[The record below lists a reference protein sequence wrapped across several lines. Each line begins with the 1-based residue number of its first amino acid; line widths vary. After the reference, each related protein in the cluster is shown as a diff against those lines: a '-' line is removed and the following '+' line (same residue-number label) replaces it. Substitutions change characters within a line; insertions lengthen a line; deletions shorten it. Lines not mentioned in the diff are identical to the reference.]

1 MMRAMLAENS
11 FHGMFRFR
19 ANAAR
24 LSLALDTIPKV
35 RQLFFPSLNLTEHR
49 QDGFFELDNGSRLY
63 VGGLDDKDRIEKI
76 LGLEFATIFLNECS
90 QIAYQT
96 YLVASTRLAQVCY
109 YTDENPKSE
118 TFGMRRQLQQRLWC
132 DLNPTGKSHWTNQLF
147 REHKDPVSRQP
158 INNPENYGFAFVN
171 PLDNAHNLTPEFI
184 ESLQNLPEKQKKRF
198 LEGEYVDEIDG
209 ALWSPEIIERNR
221 CTHHDIPEEK
231 RSAVV
236 IAVDP
241 SGAANK
247 EDDRADEI
255 GIIAMCRGQD
265 GHAYVLEDATCR
277 ETPHNWARIAVNL
290 FRKYRADC
298 IVAESNFGGAM
309 VEAVIKSVDVDAP
322 VRLVVASR
330 GKHIRAEPISAL
342 YANNKIHHVG
352 RFPRLEDQLCA
363 FSPSGYMDKP
373 TKGDITGQYISNLN
387 SPYITTTSWNQ
398 NNPFYANGAKD
409 TNFGWFGP
417 LEPLYPIAPPEVAGR
432 QFDYQAGYNLNTVT
446 RPYSAVPFWQLR
458 ALADGYDILRII
470 IETRKNEI
478 GRKLWAIKPREE
490 DGNKEDP
497 DIKQIEQFFRRP
509 DGIHDF
515 RSWLKMLVEDLFVI
529 DALAVYVHR
538 NKAGKMINLFPI
550 AGDTIKPVI
559 DDWGRRPG
567 PIMDAGKIVYPVAY
581 QQILHG
587 YPAID
592 YSMRDLIYRPMNVR
606 TNHVY
611 GYSIVEQI
619 IGTIQVGLR
628 RQSFL
633 LDYYEDGT
641 IPDCLIGTPDTWCY
655 SDDTEVL
662 TKRGWLRFGE
672 VDHVNDEFAT
682 RNKDGKFEWQHA
694 TVPNGIL
701 YVRRNGKP
709 CWSGNTPDQIS
720 AYQRHW
726 DSYFDSNLARKRK
739 AKFVPGGVAKT
750 FIQTK
755 EPELKGELDE
765 WIARVCCKAF
775 AISPTGFVRDT
786 NRATAEVASSDSEA
800 QGLQPVL
807 DYIVDFMDYI
817 IEVEFGRPDLTFAWQ
832 EDNEVSA
839 TEQQT
844 ILSGYVTTG
853 QLTINESRAIR
864 GLPPLP
870 DPEANQALI
879 MTANGYVPLNQQAA
893 VQQKVNEQKA
903 LQPLQPKPAAPGPQ
917 NVKKAF
923 DPDEPRDEHGRWTD
937 DGGGQ
942 GTHTELTPKQQRER
956 EVEQRR
962 KEREERRAAKEQAA
976 EEYRPIELDD
986 DFPTGD
992 STTPAHPRCRCT
1004 VVPVVDQQ
1012 IWTSGGDS
1020 SSSSSSESDKNKEAD
1035 HSSESDKN
1043 KEATSEGTT
1052 SLRTAIRYGGLAACA
1067 TGASIFAGTLLPE
1080 VAGFAIGGTVVGVAA
1095 RATAQLALHY
1105 AGQAAIAYA
1114 IQKGVE
1120 DRTNEICDYATTKP
1134 LYEKWSGD
1142 FHKATDGKSMGN
1154 LRSMHGNVAAGKV
1167 TSVAFNDEAKQIE
1180 ICAKVVD
1187 DNEWKKVLEGVY
1199 TGFSQGGAYEKRWKD
1214 EGSEYTRYTANPS
1227 EISLV
1232 DLPCLPSA
1240 TFKVIKADGMQVE
1253 KSFVSVEEQ
1262 NVNEPE
1268 EEFETKIISK
1278 RDGSAHNSIEQLKA
1292 HHIKLEA
1299 EELAKQEASAALELV
1314 GSLSKTFGETTETA
1328 EATEVEKLEAS
1339 VEELAKVGARN
1350 SKTDKERIQA
1360 VHDHACALGAD
1371 CPNKVD
1377 DTDMDGK
1384 AAEIIDLRKRA
1395 DELEIVKEQLA
1406 KANALVAAKEAII
1419 TDQMLPLLQK
1429 MQKSIEAL
1437 EAQPTP
1443 LPWQVGTKV
1452 ISKNG
1457 DTGVAAGST
1466 DNVPSLE
1473 ELMSKMTQ
1481 EEKQVFLMKMAHQF
1495 PQR

>member
-1 MMRAMLAENS
+1 MPTLKVARGDSTLDGELIPPYR
-11 FHGMFRFR
+11 HGGHH
-19 ANAAR
+19 ND
-24 LSLALDTIPKV
+24 SITDYD
-35 RQLFFPSLNLTEHR
+35 RQQVSIMAFMQFTQAQIATVLQISIPSLIADYKEELEYGFKHMEHR

-497 DIKQIEQFFRRP
+497 AIKQIEQFFRRP

-529 DALAVYVHR
+529 DAPTVYVHR

-641 IPDCLIGTPDTWCY
+641 IPDCLIGTPDTW
-655 SDDTEVL
+655 
-662 TKRGWLRFGE
+662 
-672 VDHVNDEFAT
+672 
-682 RNKDGKFEWQHA
+682 
-694 TVPNGIL
+694 
-701 YVRRNGKP
+701 
-709 CWSGNTPDQIS
+709 TPDQIS

-775 AISPTGFVRDT
+775 AISPTGFVRDS
-786 NRATAEVASSDSEA
+786 NRATAQVASSDSEA
-800 QGLQPVL
+800 QGLQPIL

-832 EDNEVSA
+832 EDNEVAA

-844 ILSGYVTTG
+844 ILNGYVTTG

-870 DPEANQALI
+870 DPEANQALV
-879 MTANGYVPLNQQAA
+879 MTAN
-893 VQQKVNEQKA
+893 
-903 LQPLQPKPAAPGPQ
+903 
-917 NVKKAF
+917 
-923 DPDEPRDEHGRWTD
+923 
-937 DGGGQ
+937 
-942 GTHTELTPKQQRER
+942 
-956 EVEQRR
+956 
-962 KEREERRAAKEQAA
+962 
-976 EEYRPIELDD
+976 
-986 DFPTGD
+986 
-992 STTPAHPRCRCT
+992 
-1004 VVPVVDQQ
+1004 
-1012 IWTSGGDS
+1012 
-1020 SSSSSSESDKNKEAD
+1020 
-1035 HSSESDKN
+1035 
-1043 KEATSEGTT
+1043 
-1052 SLRTAIRYGGLAACA
+1052 
-1067 TGASIFAGTLLPE
+1067 
-1080 VAGFAIGGTVVGVAA
+1080 
-1095 RATAQLALHY
+1095 
-1105 AGQAAIAYA
+1105 
-1114 IQKGVE
+1114 
-1120 DRTNEICDYATTKP
+1120 
-1134 LYEKWSGD
+1134 
-1142 FHKATDGKSMGN
+1142 
-1154 LRSMHGNVAAGKV
+1154 
-1167 TSVAFNDEAKQIE
+1167 
-1180 ICAKVVD
+1180 
-1187 DNEWKKVLEGVY
+1187 
-1199 TGFSQGGAYEKRWKD
+1199 
-1214 EGSEYTRYTANPS
+1214 
-1227 EISLV
+1227 
-1232 DLPCLPSA
+1232 
-1240 TFKVIKADGMQVE
+1240 
-1253 KSFVSVEEQ
+1253 
-1262 NVNEPE
+1262 
-1268 EEFETKIISK
+1268 
-1278 RDGSAHNSIEQLKA
+1278 
-1292 HHIKLEA
+1292 
-1299 EELAKQEASAALELV
+1299 
-1314 GSLSKTFGETTETA
+1314 
-1328 EATEVEKLEAS
+1328 
-1339 VEELAKVGARN
+1339 
-1350 SKTDKERIQA
+1350 
-1360 VHDHACALGAD
+1360 
-1371 CPNKVD
+1371 
-1377 DTDMDGK
+1377 
-1384 AAEIIDLRKRA
+1384 
-1395 DELEIVKEQLA
+1395 
-1406 KANALVAAKEAII
+1406 
-1419 TDQMLPLLQK
+1419 
-1429 MQKSIEAL
+1429 
-1437 EAQPTP
+1437 
-1443 LPWQVGTKV
+1443 
-1452 ISKNG
+1452 
-1457 DTGVAAGST
+1457 
-1466 DNVPSLE
+1466 
-1473 ELMSKMTQ
+1473 
-1481 EEKQVFLMKMAHQF
+1481 
-1495 PQR
+1495 